1 MGTVSFMGIVLKIV
15 FVALIIIS
23 IIAIKKNKDMKKIV
37 VLPLILE
44 ALSVFGLAF
53 ADVAD
58 YIIISLPDLHILS
71 KLPEWTFIAYFAI
84 GPVFALAGIII
95 SVYNRL
101 ANLDKD
107 HRALWL
113 IGLIGN
119 IVSFIISVLWILLIV
134 FVIVY
139 VAPALESM
147 LENFLHEFRKMG
159 GYAD

>member
-1 MGTVSFMGIVLKIV
+1 MGTVSFMGIILKI
-15 FVALIIIS
+15 FFIALIVIS
-23 IIAIKKNKDMKKIV
+23 IIAIIKNKDMKKIV

-53 ADVAD
+53 ADVAE
-58 YIIISLPDLHILS
+58 YIISLPDLHILS
-71 KLPEWTFIAYFAI
+71 KLSEWTFIAYFAI

-119 IVSFIISVLWILLIV
+119 IVSFIISVLMILFIV
-134 FVIVY
+134 FIIVY
-139 VAPALESM
+139 VAPVAEHM
-147 LENFLHEFRKMG
+147 IEEFFHVLRNMA
-159 GYAD
+159 GYPD

>member
-1 MGTVSFMGIVLKIV
+1 MGIVSFMGIIFKI
-15 FVALIIIS
+15 FFIALIVIS
-23 IIAIKKNKDMKKIV
+23 IIAIIKNKGMKKIV

-44 ALSVFGLAF
+44 AFSVFGFAF
-53 ADVAD
+53 ADVAEF
-58 YIIISLPDLHILS
+58 IIFSTDLHILS

-95 SVYNRL
+95 SGYNRL

-139 VAPALESM
+139 VAPVVEHM
-147 LENFLHEFRKMG
+147 IEEFFHVLRNMA
-159 GYAD
+159 GYPD

>member
-1 MGTVSFMGIVLKIV
+1 
-15 FVALIIIS
+15 
-23 IIAIKKNKDMKKIV
+23 MKKIV

-44 ALSVFGLAF
+44 AFSIFGFAF
-53 ADVAD
+53 ADVAEF
-58 YIIISLPDLHILS
+58 IIFSTDLHILS

-95 SVYNRL
+95 SGYNRL

-119 IVSFIISVLWILLIV
+119 IVSFIISVLMILFIV
-134 FVIVY
+134 YIIVY
-139 VAPALESM
+139 VAPAMEDM
-147 LENFLHEFRKMG
+147 FENFLREFRKMG

>member
-1 MGTVSFMGIVLKIV
+1 MGTVSFMGIILKI
-15 FVALIIIS
+15 FFIALIVIS
-23 IIAIKKNKDMKKIV
+23 IIAIIKNKGMKKIV

-53 ADVAD
+53 ADVAEF
-58 YIIISLPDLHILS
+58 IISSTDLHILS

-139 VAPALESM
+139 VAPAMEDM
-147 LENFLHEFRKMG
+147 FENFLREFRKMG

>member
-1 MGTVSFMGIVLKIV
+1 MGTVSFMGIILKIV
-15 FVALIIIS
+15 FIALIVIS
-23 IIAIKKNKDMKKIV
+23 IVAIKKNKDMKKIV

-53 ADVAD
+53 ADVAEF
-58 YIIISLPDLHILS
+58 IIFSTDLHILS

-95 SVYNRL
+95 SAYNRA

-139 VAPALESM
+139 VAPAMEDM
-147 LENFLHEFRKMG
+147 FEIFLREFRKMG

>member
-1 MGTVSFMGIVLKIV
+1 MGTVSFMGIILKIV

-53 ADVAD
+53 ADVAE
-58 YIIISLPDLHILS
+58 YIISLPDLHILS
-71 KLPEWTFIAYFAI
+71 KLPEWTFVAYFAI

-95 SVYNRL
+95 SAYNRA

-119 IVSFIISVLWILLIV
+119 IVSFIISFLMILLIV

-139 VAPALESM
+139 VAPAMEDM
-147 LENFLHEFRKMG
+147 FENFLREFRKMG

>member
-1 MGTVSFMGIVLKIV
+1 MGTVSFMGIILKI
-15 FVALIIIS
+15 FFIALIVIS
-23 IIAIKKNKDMKKIV
+23 IIAIIKNKGMKKIV

-53 ADVAD
+53 ADVAEF
-58 YIIISLPDLHILS
+58 IISSPDLHILS
-71 KLPEWTFIAYFAI
+71 KLPEWTF
-84 GPVFALAGIII
+84 LGIII
-95 SVYNRL
+95 SGYNRL

>member
-53 ADVAD
+53 ADVAE
-58 YIIISLPDLHILS
+58 YIISLSDLHILS

-119 IVSFIISVLWILLIV
+119 IVSFIISVLLILFIM
-134 FVIVY
+134 FVIAY
-139 VAPALESM
+139 VTPALENM
-147 LENFLHEFRKMG
+147 FDNFLREFRKMG
-159 GYAD
+159 GYSD

>member
-1 MGTVSFMGIVLKIV
+1 MGTVSFMGIILKI
-15 FVALIIIS
+15 FFIALIVIS
-23 IIAIKKNKDMKKIV
+23 IIAIIKNKGMKKIV

-44 ALSVFGLAF
+44 ALSVFGFAF
-53 ADVAD
+53 ADVAEF
-58 YIIISLPDLHILS
+58 IISSTDLHILS

-95 SVYNRL
+95 SGYNRL

-139 VAPALESM
+139 VAPAMEDM
-147 LENFLHEFRKMG
+147 FENFLREFRKMG

>member
-53 ADVAD
+53 ADVAE
-58 YIIISLPDLHILS
+58 YIISLSDLHILS

-107 HRALWL
+107 HSALWL

>member
-1 MGTVSFMGIVLKIV
+1 MGTVSFMGIILKI
-15 FVALIIIS
+15 FFIALIVIS
-23 IIAIKKNKDMKKIV
+23 IIAIIKNKGMKKIV

-53 ADVAD
+53 ADVAE
-58 YIIISLPDLHILS
+58 YIISLPDLHILS

-119 IVSFIISVLWILLIV
+119 IVSFIISVLMILFIV
-134 FVIVY
+134 YIIVY
-139 VAPALESM
+139 VAPVAEHM
-147 LENFLHEFRKMG
+147 IEEFFHVLRNMA
-159 GYAD
+159 GYPD

>member
-1 MGTVSFMGIVLKIV
+1 MGSVSFMGIVLKIV
-15 FVALIIIS
+15 FIALIVIS
-23 IIAIKKNKDMKKIV
+23 IVAIKKNKDMKKIV

-53 ADVAD
+53 ADVAEF
-58 YIIISLPDLHILS
+58 IIRSSDLPILA
-71 KLPEWTFIAYFAI
+71 KLPEWAFVVYFAI

-95 SVYNRL
+95 SAYNR
-101 ANLDKD
+101 ATNLDKD

-113 IGLIGN
+113 IGRIGN

-139 VAPALESM
+139 VAPALESL
-147 LENFLHEFRKMG
+147 LENFLHEFLKMG

>member
-1 MGTVSFMGIVLKIV
+1 
-15 FVALIIIS
+15 
-23 IIAIKKNKDMKKIV
+23 MKKIV

-44 ALSVFGLAF
+44 AFSVFGFAF
-53 ADVAD
+53 ADVAEF
-58 YIIISLPDLHILS
+58 IIFSTDLHILS

>member
-1 MGTVSFMGIVLKIV
+1 MGTVSFMGIILKI
-15 FVALIIIS
+15 FFIALIVIS
-23 IIAIKKNKDMKKIV
+23 IIAIIKNKGMKKIV

-53 ADVAD
+53 ADVAEF
-58 YIIISLPDLHILS
+58 IIRSSALPILS
-71 KLPEWTFIAYFAI
+71 KLPEWTFVAYFAI

-95 SVYNRL
+95 SAYNRA

-139 VAPALESM
+139 VAPAVENM
-147 LENFLHEFRKMG
+147 FDNFLHEFRKMG

>member
-53 ADVAD
+53 ADVAEF
-58 YIIISLPDLHILS
+58 IISSTDLHILS

-119 IVSFIISVLWILLIV
+119 IVSFIISVLWILLMV

>member
-1 MGTVSFMGIVLKIV
+1 MGTVSFMGIILKI
-15 FVALIIIS
+15 FFIALIVIS
-23 IIAIKKNKDMKKIV
+23 IIAIIKNKGMKKIV

-53 ADVAD
+53 ADVAE
-58 YIIISLPDLHILS
+58 YIISLPDLHILS

-119 IVSFIISVLWILLIV
+119 IVSFIISVLLILFIV
-134 FVIVY
+134 FIIVY
-139 VAPALESM
+139 VAPMAEHM
-147 LENFLHEFRKMG
+147 IEEFFHVLRNMA
-159 GYAD
+159 GYPD

>member
-53 ADVAD
+53 ADVAE
-58 YIIISLPDLHILS
+58 YIISLSDLHILS